1 MGVMGETDL
10 TSTVALPTTNPT
22 SPRATAGPPDDGTFE
37 VGWMLY
43 PENSATRIATT
54 TAMTKT
60 ARELRRACLL
70 GWGIADCRRGVG
82 CAIGEEGP
90 NWTIFNRARS
100 DNNPYR
106 SVSPCERAAPRPRC
120 RPRPSRLTPVRKK
133 IIPFVSHGRVD
144 VPGEADDTHDPIPTI
159 CGRRAQPTPWPRA
172 DSARAAEGAGG
183 TDSPGRVSETAD
195 PRGGAGLR
203 DLGRPSSRRG
213 RAVPGLREDP
223 RVPGRLR
230 IRPRAPRHVAG
241 RQGPGRQQARSDPPR
256 PDPGS
261 LSSEDDPTHA
271 VRVLAGTSDKPRG
284 PDLGTGLRRAGKGG
298 GPLSP
303 SVPPDESDAHRDDS
317 DRGKGPSVRRE
328 AEEGGR
334 FERLVPVADEVRGPD
349 RRRAVVGLGP
359 GIVPR
364 DRSEEGN
371 GE

>member
-1 MGVMGETDL
+1 MRSIGFLVIAAVFL
-10 TSTVALPTTNPT
+10 LPTAASSGPAVVNGPLLAPGDTWTYGTNTSLATGLSLDGHVRLAVTAHGATEVGGRTYDAYVMSVSGSGSATGTFATQFGSTRASGEWTVSGREILDAHGLEILSSVIDLEANGTLHTNPIPLPFALSVQNTT
-22 SPRATAGPPDDGTFE
+22 SYRLEGDPWQFPLAVGATAS
-37 VGWMLY
+37 L
-43 PENSATRIATT
+43 STR
-54 TAMTKT
+54 MNFSEDF
-60 ARELRRACLL
+60 RLVYY
-70 GWGIADCRRGVG
+70 G
-82 CAIGEEGP
+82 
-90 NWTIFNRARS
+90 
-100 DNNPYR
+100 
-106 SVSPCERAAPRPRC
+106 VSP
-120 RPRPSRLTPVRKK
+120 TP
-133 IIPFVSHGRVD
+133 
-144 VPGEADDTHDPIPTI
+144 T
-159 CGRRAQPTPWPRA
+159 
-172 DSARAAEGAGG
+172 
-183 TDSPGRVSETAD
+183 
-195 PRGGAGLR
+195 
-203 DLGRPSSRRG
+203 
-213 RAVPGLREDP
+213 
-223 RVPGRLR
+223 
-230 IRPRAPRHVAG
+230 HVAG
-241 RQGPGRQQARSDPPR
+241 RQGPGRQQAGSDPPR

-371 GE
+371 HE

>member
-1 MGVMGETDL
+1 R
-10 TSTVALPTTNPT
+10 NY
-22 SPRATAGPPDDGTFE
+22 RASGLHA
-37 VGWMLY
+37 
-43 PENSATRIATT
+43 
-54 TAMTKT
+54 
-60 ARELRRACLL
+60 
-70 GWGIADCRRGVG
+70 
-82 CAIGEEGP
+82 
-90 NWTIFNRARS
+90 
-100 DNNPYR
+100 
-106 SVSPCERAAPRPRC
+106 ER
-120 RPRPSRLTPVRKK
+120 
-133 IIPFVSHGRVD
+133 
-144 VPGEADDTHDPIPTI
+144 
-159 CGRRAQPTPWPRA
+159 
-172 DSARAAEGAGG
+172 
-183 TDSPGRVSETAD
+183 
-195 PRGGAGLR
+195 
-203 DLGRPSSRRG
+203 
-213 RAVPGLREDP
+213 
-223 RVPGRLR
+223 RVPGKREQPGRGRRQRRGGRHLHR
-230 IRPRAPRHVAG
+230 GDESPPRRREPRGERPVSVGPERRGHRRVAILPEAGLLAEGQRPAPDAG
-241 RQGPGRQQARSDPPR
+241 RQGPGRQQAGSDPPR